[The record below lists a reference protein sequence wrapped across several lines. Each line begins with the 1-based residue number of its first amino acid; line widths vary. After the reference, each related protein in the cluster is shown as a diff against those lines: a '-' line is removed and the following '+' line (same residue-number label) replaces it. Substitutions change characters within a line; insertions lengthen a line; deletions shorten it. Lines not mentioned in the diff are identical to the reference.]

1 MMQGFLG
8 DKANN

>member
-1 MMQGFLG
+1 MQGFLG